1 MDSKEHYPTKCAVS
15 KNYPQGK
22 VAVTERIE
30 NIQIFREGM
39 SGGHIADIKQK
50 NRLNGGF
57 FVLAFKHNCL
67 VSRTLLVEL
76 NGIEPMTS

>member
-1 MDSKEHYPTKCAVS
+1 
-15 KNYPQGK
+15 
-22 VAVTERIE
+22 
-30 NIQIFREGM
+30 M

-50 NRLNGGF
+50 KRLNGGF